1 MGKEIVIDRAKAKL
15 AAERIR
21 ARAARLPSE
30 PFDWNALKAGRDK
43 CRP

>member
-1 MGKEIVIDRAKAKL
+1 MGKEIVIDRAKEKL

-21 ARAARLPSE
+21 ARAARLPYE
-30 PFDWNALKAGRDK
+30 PFDWSALKAGRDK